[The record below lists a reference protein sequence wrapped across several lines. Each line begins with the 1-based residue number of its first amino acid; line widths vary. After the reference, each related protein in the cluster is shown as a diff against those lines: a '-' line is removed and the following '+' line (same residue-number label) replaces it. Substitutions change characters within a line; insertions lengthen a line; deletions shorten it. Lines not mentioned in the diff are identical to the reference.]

1 MKASATHN
9 HPAWAERHLPKVER
23 NAQNPTKTN
32 AILQGCLWAA
42 LTVIVWSAWPAF
54 TRLAVTE
61 SVTPADIVLLRYG
74 IGGLILLP
82 ILLKLTRDL
91 PRRAWWEGL
100 WFALLQGAPLAMLTT
115 QGLALAPAGHL
126 SLSTGLMPLFTSIL
140 CFYFLGEV
148 IARQRKLG
156 LALITLGALAI
167 GGVSLTSIH
176 PDFWKGDI
184 LFVCA
189 GLMGSIYLLRMRRS
203 GLSALQGAA
212 LLSVYSM
219 VIYFPV
225 FVWFFWDSSKL
236 TQIPTTDLLFQGF
249 YQGVLMGALTMFSLG
264 RSTMLLGA
272 PATAMSLALL
282 PVASFL
288 LAFMILH
295 EVPAIFEILGATAI
309 SLGAFLSALA
319 AREKKPG

>member
-1 MKASATHN
+1 MSTHAQSVTTKAKAN
-9 HPAWAERHLPKVER
+9 
-23 NAQNPTKTN
+23 TKLHGT
-32 AILQGCLWAA
+32 LWAA

-82 ILLKLTRDL
+82 VLLRLAGSM
-91 PRRAWWEGL
+91 PRHAWLEGL
-100 WFALLQGAPLAMLTT
+100 WFALLQGAPLAMLTA

-126 SLSTGLMPLFTSIL
+126 TLSTGLMPLFTSLL
-140 CFYFLGEV
+140 CFYFLGEA
-148 IARQRKLG
+148 ISRLRKYG

-167 GGVSLTSIH
+167 GGVSIASIH
-176 PDFWKGDI
+176 LDYWKGDI

-189 GLMGSIYLLRMRRS
+189 GMLGSVYLLRMRRS

-212 LLSVYSM
+212 LLSVYSLL
-219 VIYFPV
+219 IYLPFFV
-225 FVWFFWDSSKL
+225 FFFWGSSKL
-236 TQIPTTDLLFQGF
+236 TQILVSDLLFQGF
-249 YQGVLMGALTMFSLG
+249 YQGVLMGALTIFSLG
-264 RSTMLLGA
+264 RSTMLIGA

-288 LAFMILH
+288 LAFFILD
-295 EVPAIFEILGATAI
+295 EVPTFFEILGAIAI
-309 SLGAFLSALA
+309 SLGAFLAALSARSPKPA
-319 AREKKPG
+319 AKVT

>member
-1 MKASATHN
+1 MSAH
-9 HPAWAERHLPKVER
+9 
-23 NAQNPTKTN
+23 AQSPMADPMMSKK
-32 AILQGCLWAA
+32 LQGTLWAA

-54 TRLAVTE
+54 TRLAVTV
-61 SVTPADIVLLRYG
+61 SVTPADIVLLRFG

-82 ILLKLTRDL
+82 VLLRLAGSM
-91 PRRAWWEGL
+91 PRHAWLEGL

-126 SLSTGLMPLFTSIL
+126 TLSTGLMPLFTSLL
-140 CFYFLGEV
+140 CFYFLGEA
-148 IARQRKLG
+148 ISRLRKYG
-156 LALITLGALAI
+156 LVLITLGALAI
-167 GGVSLTSIH
+167 GGVSASSIH
-176 PDFWKGDI
+176 LDYWKGDI

-189 GLMGSIYLLRMRRS
+189 GILGSTYLLRMRRS

-219 VIYFPV
+219 LIYFP
-225 FVWFFWDSSKL
+225 FFLLFFWESSKL
-236 TQIPTTDLLFQGF
+236 TQIPTSDLLFQGF

-272 PATAMSLALL
+272 PAAAMSLALL

-288 LAFMILH
+288 LAFFILG
-295 EVPAIFEILGATAI
+295 EVPSLFEILGAIAI
-309 SLGAFLSALA
+309 SVGAFLAALSARIGKA
-319 AREKKPG
+319 G

>member
-1 MKASATHN
+1 MTANRSKAKSN
-9 HPAWAERHLPKVER
+9 VVL
-23 NAQNPTKTN
+23 
-32 AILQGCLWAA
+32 LGSLWAS

-61 SVTPADIVLLRYG
+61 SVTPPDIVLLRYG

-82 ILLKLTRDL
+82 VLLRLAGTM
-91 PRRAWWEGL
+91 PRHAWLEGL

-126 SLSTGLMPLFTSIL
+126 TLSTGLMPLFTSLL
-140 CFYFLGEV
+140 CFYFLDEA
-148 IARQRKLG
+148 ISRLRKFG

-176 PDFWKGDI
+176 PNYWKGDI

-189 GLMGSIYLLRMRRS
+189 GMMGSVYLLRMRRS

-219 VIYFPV
+219 LIYTPLFL
-225 FVWFFWDSSKL
+225 WLWWDSSKL
-236 TQIPTTDLLFQGF
+236 TQIPVSDLVFQGF
-249 YQGVLMGALTMFSLG
+249 YQGVLMGALTIFSLG
-264 RSTMLLGA
+264 RSAMLLGA
-272 PATAMSLALL
+272 PAAAMSLALL

-288 LAFMILH
+288 LAFFILG
-295 EVPAIFEILGATAI
+295 EVPSLFEMLGAVAI
-309 SLGAFLSALA
+309 SLGAFLAALSAL
-319 AREKKPG
+319 EQKKP

>member
-1 MKASATHN
+1 MSAHVQGHAAKTRAN
-9 HPAWAERHLPKVER
+9 TLLP
-23 NAQNPTKTN
+23 
-32 AILQGCLWAA
+32 GSLWAA

-74 IGGLILLP
+74 IGGVILLP
-82 ILLKLTRDL
+82 ILLRLARNL

-126 SLSTGLMPLFTSIL
+126 ALSTGLMPLFTSLL
-140 CFYFLGEV
+140 CFFFLGEA
-148 IARQRKLG
+148 IARLRRLG
-156 LALITLGALAI
+156 LALITLGALGI

-189 GLMGSIYLLRMRRS
+189 GMMGSVYLLRMRRS
-203 GLSALQGAA
+203 GLSAMQGAA

-219 VIYFPV
+219 LIYLPI
-225 FVWFFWDSSKL
+225 FVWFFSDSSKL
-236 TQIPTTDLLFQGF
+236 MQIPTSDLLFQGF
-249 YQGVLMGALTMFSLG
+249 YQGVLMGAVTIYSLG

-272 PATAMSLALL
+272 PAAAMSLALL

-288 LAFMILH
+288 LAFFILY
-295 EVPAIFEILGATAI
+295 EVPTILEALGAIAI
-309 SLGAFLSALA
+309 SVGAFIAALSVRPSATTQA
-319 AREKKPG
+319 AGLEDAPRRAG

>member
-1 MKASATHN
+1 MSAHAQSPT
-9 HPAWAERHLPKVER
+9 AEPMTS
-23 NAQNPTKTN
+23 TKLRGT
-32 AILQGCLWAA
+32 LWAA
-42 LTVIVWSAWPAF
+42 LTVTVWSAWPAF

-61 SVTPADIVLLRYG
+61 TVTTPDIVLLRFG

-82 ILLKLTRDL
+82 VLLRMAGSM
-91 PRRAWWEGL
+91 PRHAWREGL

-126 SLSTGLMPLFTSIL
+126 TLSTGLMPLFTSLL
-140 CFYFLGEV
+140 CFYFLGEA
-148 IARQRKLG
+148 ISRLRKYG

-167 GGVSLTSIH
+167 GGVSVASIH
-176 PDFWKGDI
+176 LDYWKGDI

-189 GLMGSIYLLRMRRS
+189 GMLGSTYLLRMRRS
-203 GLSALQGAA
+203 GLSAMQGAA

-219 VIYFPV
+219 LIYFPV
-225 FVWFFWDSSKL
+225 FLLFFWESSKL
-236 TQIPTTDLLFQGF
+236 TQIPVTDLLFQGF

-272 PATAMSLALL
+272 PAAAMSLALL

-288 LAFMILH
+288 LAFFILG
-295 EVPAIFEILGATAI
+295 EVPSVFEILGAIAI
-309 SLGAFLSALA
+309 SLGAFLAALSARAPKPA
-319 AREKKPG
+319 AKIS

>member
-1 MKASATHN
+1 MSARAQS
-9 HPAWAERHLPKVER
+9 PMAEPIMSKR
-23 NAQNPTKTN
+23 
-32 AILQGCLWAA
+32 LQGTLWAA

-54 TRLAVTE
+54 TRLAVTV
-61 SVTPADIVLLRYG
+61 SVTPADIVLLRFG

-82 ILLKLTRDL
+82 VLLRLAGSM
-91 PRRAWWEGL
+91 PRHAWLEGL

-126 SLSTGLMPLFTSIL
+126 SLSTGLMPLFTSLL
-140 CFYFLGEV
+140 CFYFLGEA
-148 IARQRKLG
+148 ISRLRKYG

-167 GGVSLTSIH
+167 GGVSAASIH
-176 PDFWKGDI
+176 LDYWKGDI

-189 GLMGSIYLLRMRRS
+189 GMLGSTYLLRMRRS

-219 VIYFPV
+219 LIYFPV
-225 FVWFFWDSSKL
+225 FVLFFWESSKL
-236 TQIPTTDLLFQGF
+236 TQIPTSDLLFQGF

-264 RSTMLLGA
+264 RTTMLLGA
-272 PATAMSLALL
+272 PAAAMSLALL

-288 LAFMILH
+288 LAFFILG
-295 EVPAIFEILGATAI
+295 EVPSVFEILGAIAI
-309 SLGAFLSALA
+309 SLGAFLAALSARAPKA
-319 AREKKPG
+319 AR

>member
-1 MKASATHN
+1 VSAHAQSVTTKAKAN
-9 HPAWAERHLPKVER
+9 
-23 NAQNPTKTN
+23 TKLHGT
-32 AILQGCLWAA
+32 LWAA

-82 ILLKLTRDL
+82 VLLRLAGSM
-91 PRRAWWEGL
+91 PRHAWLEGL
-100 WFALLQGAPLAMLTT
+100 WFALLQGAPLAMLTA

-126 SLSTGLMPLFTSIL
+126 TLSTGLMPLFTSLL
-140 CFYFLGEV
+140 CFYFLGEA
-148 IARQRKLG
+148 ISRLRKYG

-167 GGVSLTSIH
+167 GGVSIASIH
-176 PDFWKGDI
+176 LDYWKGDI

-189 GLMGSIYLLRMRRS
+189 GMLGSVYLLRMRRS

-212 LLSVYSM
+212 LLSVYSLL
-219 VIYFPV
+219 IYLPFFV
-225 FVWFFWDSSKL
+225 FFFWGSSKL
-236 TQIPTTDLLFQGF
+236 TQILVSDLLFQGF
-249 YQGVLMGALTMFSLG
+249 YQGVLMGALTIFSLG
-264 RSTMLLGA
+264 RSTMLIGA

-288 LAFMILH
+288 LAFFILD
-295 EVPAIFEILGATAI
+295 EVPTIFEILGAIAI
-309 SLGAFLSALA
+309 SLGAFLAALSA
-319 AREKKPG
+319 RSPKPAVKVT

>member
-1 MKASATHN
+1 MSTHAQSVTTKAKAN
-9 HPAWAERHLPKVER
+9 
-23 NAQNPTKTN
+23 TKLHGT
-32 AILQGCLWAA
+32 LWAA

-82 ILLKLTRDL
+82 VLLRLAGSM
-91 PRRAWWEGL
+91 PRHAWLEGL
-100 WFALLQGAPLAMLTT
+100 WFALLQGAPLAMLTA

-126 SLSTGLMPLFTSIL
+126 TLSTGLMPLFTSLL
-140 CFYFLGEV
+140 CFYFLGEA
-148 IARQRKLG
+148 ISRLRKYG

-167 GGVSLTSIH
+167 GGVSIASIH
-176 PDFWKGDI
+176 LDYWKGDI

-189 GLMGSIYLLRMRRS
+189 GMLGSVYLLRMRRS

-212 LLSVYSM
+212 LLSVYSLL
-219 VIYFPV
+219 IYLPFFV
-225 FVWFFWDSSKL
+225 FFFWGSSKL
-236 TQIPTTDLLFQGF
+236 TQILVSDLLFQGF
-249 YQGVLMGALTMFSLG
+249 YQGVLMGALTIFSLG
-264 RSTMLLGA
+264 RSTMLIGA

-288 LAFMILH
+288 LAFFILD
-295 EVPAIFEILGATAI
+295 EVPTFFEILGAIAI
-309 SLGAFLSALA
+309 SLGAFLAALSA
-319 AREKKPG
+319 RSPKPAVKVT

>member
-1 MKASATHN
+1 MSANEQNQSPPAS
-9 HPAWAERHLPKVER
+9 RS
-23 NAQNPTKTN
+23 
-32 AILQGCLWAA
+32 AILHGTLWAA

-82 ILLKLTRDL
+82 VLLRLAGSM
-91 PRRAWWEGL
+91 PRHAWKEGL

-126 SLSTGLMPLFTSIL
+126 ALSTGLMPLFTSLL
-140 CFYFLGEV
+140 CFYVLHEA
-148 IARQRKLG
+148 ISRRRKFG
-156 LALITLGALAI
+156 LTLITLGALAI

-176 PDFWKGDI
+176 PDYWKGDI
-184 LFVCA
+184 LFICA
-189 GLMGSIYLLRMRRS
+189 GMMGSVYLLRMRRS
-203 GLSALQGAA
+203 GLSAMQGAA

-219 VIYFPV
+219 LIYFP
-225 FVWFFWDSSKL
+225 FFIWLWLDSSKL
-236 TQIPTTDLLFQGF
+236 LQIPASDLLFQGF
-249 YQGVLMGALTMFSLG
+249 YQGVLMGALTIFSLG

-272 PATAMSLALL
+272 PAAAMSLALL

-288 LAFMILH
+288 LAFLILH
-295 EVPAIFEILGATAI
+295 EIPTVFEILGAIAI
-309 SLGAFLSALA
+309 SLGAFLAALSALERKA
-319 AREKKPG
+319 I

>member
-1 MKASATHN
+1 MSAHAQS
-9 HPAWAERHLPKVER
+9 PMAEPIMSK
-23 NAQNPTKTN
+23 K
-32 AILQGCLWAA
+32 LQGTLWAA

-54 TRLAVTE
+54 TRLAVTV
-61 SVTPADIVLLRYG
+61 SVTPADIVLLRFG

-82 ILLKLTRDL
+82 VLLRLAGSM
-91 PRRAWWEGL
+91 PRHAWREGL

-126 SLSTGLMPLFTSIL
+126 TLSTGLMPLFTSLL
-140 CFYFLGEV
+140 CFYFLGEA
-148 IARQRKLG
+148 ISRLRKYG

-167 GGVSLTSIH
+167 GGVSLASIH
-176 PDFWKGDI
+176 LDYWKGDI

-189 GLMGSIYLLRMRRS
+189 GILGSTYLLRMRRS

-219 VIYFPV
+219 LIYFPV
-225 FVWFFWDSSKL
+225 FVLFFWESSKL
-236 TQIPTTDLLFQGF
+236 TQIPTSDLLFQGF

-272 PATAMSLALL
+272 PAAAMSLALL

-288 LAFMILH
+288 LAFFILG
-295 EVPAIFEILGATAI
+295 EVPSLFEILGAIAI
-309 SLGAFLSALA
+309 SVGAFLAALSA
-319 AREKKPG
+319 RDRKSQ

>member
-1 MKASATHN
+1 MSAH
-9 HPAWAERHLPKVER
+9 AQSQMAEPMMSKR
-23 NAQNPTKTN
+23 
-32 AILQGCLWAA
+32 LQGTLWAA

-61 SVTPADIVLLRYG
+61 SVTPADIVLLRFG

-82 ILLKLTRDL
+82 VLLRLAGSM
-91 PRRAWWEGL
+91 PRHAWLEGL
-100 WFALLQGAPLAMLTT
+100 WFALLQGAPLAMLTA

-126 SLSTGLMPLFTSIL
+126 SLSTGLMPLFTSLL
-140 CFYFLGEV
+140 CFYFLGEA
-148 IARQRKLG
+148 ISRLRKYG

-167 GGVSLTSIH
+167 GGVSLASIH
-176 PDFWKGDI
+176 LDYWKGDI

-189 GLMGSIYLLRMRRS
+189 GILGSTYLLRMRRS

-219 VIYFPV
+219 LIYFPF
-225 FVWFFWDSSKL
+225 FVLFFWESSKL
-236 TQIPTTDLLFQGF
+236 TQIPTSDLLFQGF

-272 PATAMSLALL
+272 PAAAMSLALL

-288 LAFMILH
+288 LAFFILG
-295 EVPAIFEILGATAI
+295 EVPSLFEILGAIAI
-309 SLGAFLSALA
+309 SVGAFLAALSARAPKA
-319 AREKKPG
+319 AR

>member
-1 MKASATHN
+1 MSTHAQSVTTKAKAN
-9 HPAWAERHLPKVER
+9 
-23 NAQNPTKTN
+23 TKLHG
-32 AILQGCLWAA
+32 ILWAA

-82 ILLKLTRDL
+82 VLLRLAGSM
-91 PRRAWWEGL
+91 PRHAWLEGL
-100 WFALLQGAPLAMLTT
+100 WFALLQGAPLAMLTA

-126 SLSTGLMPLFTSIL
+126 TLSTGLMPLFTSLL
-140 CFYFLGEV
+140 CFYFLGEA
-148 IARQRKLG
+148 ISRLRKYG

-167 GGVSLTSIH
+167 GGVSIASIH
-176 PDFWKGDI
+176 LDYWKGDI

-189 GLMGSIYLLRMRRS
+189 GMLGSVYLLRMRRS

-212 LLSVYSM
+212 LLSVYSLL
-219 VIYFPV
+219 IYLPFFV
-225 FVWFFWDSSKL
+225 FFFWGSSKL
-236 TQIPTTDLLFQGF
+236 TQILVSDLLFQGF
-249 YQGVLMGALTMFSLG
+249 YQGVLMGALTIFSLG
-264 RSTMLLGA
+264 RSTMLIGA

-288 LAFMILH
+288 LAFFILD
-295 EVPAIFEILGATAI
+295 EVPTFFEILGAIAI
-309 SLGAFLSALA
+309 SLGAFLAALSA
-319 AREKKPG
+319 RSPKPAVKVT

>member
-1 MKASATHN
+1 MSAHAQSST
-9 HPAWAERHLPKVER
+9 AEPMT
-23 NAQNPTKTN
+23 NTKLHGT
-32 AILQGCLWAA
+32 LWAA

-61 SVTPADIVLLRYG
+61 SVTPADIVLLRYF

-82 ILLKLTRDL
+82 VLLRLAGSM
-91 PRRAWWEGL
+91 PRHAWLEGL
-100 WFALLQGAPLAMLTT
+100 WFALLQGAPLAMLTA

-126 SLSTGLMPLFTSIL
+126 TLSTGLMPLFTSLL
-140 CFYFLGEV
+140 CFYFLGEA
-148 IARQRKLG
+148 ISRLRQYG

-167 GGVSLTSIH
+167 GGVSVASIH
-176 PDFWKGDI
+176 LDYWKGDI

-189 GLMGSIYLLRMRRS
+189 GMLGSTYLLRMRRS

-219 VIYFPV
+219 LIYFPF
-225 FVWFFWDSSKL
+225 FVLFFWESSKL
-236 TQIPTTDLLFQGF
+236 TQIPTADLLFQGF

-272 PATAMSLALL
+272 PAAAMSLALL

-288 LAFMILH
+288 LAFFILG
-295 EVPAIFEILGATAI
+295 EVPSVFEILGAIAI
-309 SLGAFLSALA
+309 SLGAFLSALS
-319 AREKKPG
+319 ARPANPAVKIS

>member
-1 MKASATHN
+1 MSAHAQSAT
-9 HPAWAERHLPKVER
+9 AEPMT
-23 NAQNPTKTN
+23 NTKLHGT
-32 AILQGCLWAA
+32 LWAA

-82 ILLKLTRDL
+82 VLLRLAGSM
-91 PRRAWWEGL
+91 PRHAWLEGL
-100 WFALLQGAPLAMLTT
+100 WFALLQGAPLAMLTA

-126 SLSTGLMPLFTSIL
+126 TLSTGLMPLFTSLL
-140 CFYFLGEV
+140 CFYFLGEA
-148 IARQRKLG
+148 ISRLRKYG

-167 GGVSLTSIH
+167 GGVSIASIH
-176 PDFWKGDI
+176 LDYWKGDI

-189 GLMGSIYLLRMRRS
+189 GMLGSVYLLRMRRS

-212 LLSVYSM
+212 LLSVYSLL
-219 VIYFPV
+219 IYLPFFV
-225 FVWFFWDSSKL
+225 FFFWGSSKL
-236 TQIPTTDLLFQGF
+236 TQILVSDLLFQGF
-249 YQGVLMGALTMFSLG
+249 YQGVLMGALTIFSLG
-264 RSTMLLGA
+264 RSTMLIGA

-288 LAFMILH
+288 LAFFILD
-295 EVPAIFEILGATAI
+295 EVPTIFEILGAIAI
-309 SLGAFLSALA
+309 SLGAFLAALSA
-319 AREKKPG
+319 RSPKPAVKVT

>member
-1 MKASATHN
+1 M
-9 HPAWAERHLPKVER
+9 AEPMMSK
-23 NAQNPTKTN
+23 K
-32 AILQGCLWAA
+32 LQGTLWAA

-54 TRLAVTE
+54 TRLAVTV
-61 SVTPADIVLLRYG
+61 SVTPADVVLLRFG

-82 ILLKLTRDL
+82 VLLRLAGSM
-91 PRRAWWEGL
+91 PRHAWLEGL

-126 SLSTGLMPLFTSIL
+126 TLSTGLMPLFTSLL
-140 CFYFLGEV
+140 CFYFLGEA
-148 IARQRKLG
+148 ISRLRKYG
-156 LALITLGALAI
+156 LVLITLGALAI
-167 GGVSLTSIH
+167 GGVSASSIH
-176 PDFWKGDI
+176 LDYWKGDI

-189 GLMGSIYLLRMRRS
+189 GILGSTYLLRMRRS

-219 VIYFPV
+219 LIYFPV
-225 FVWFFWDSSKL
+225 FVLFFWESSKL
-236 TQIPTTDLLFQGF
+236 TQIPTSDLLFQGF

-272 PATAMSLALL
+272 PAAAMSLALL

-288 LAFMILH
+288 LAFFILG
-295 EVPAIFEILGATAI
+295 EVPSLFEILGAIAI
-309 SLGAFLSALA
+309 SVGAFLAALSARIGKA
-319 AREKKPG
+319 G

>member
-1 MKASATHN
+1 VSTHAQSVTTKAKAN
-9 HPAWAERHLPKVER
+9 
-23 NAQNPTKTN
+23 TKLHG
-32 AILQGCLWAA
+32 ILWAA

-82 ILLKLTRDL
+82 VLLRLAGSM
-91 PRRAWWEGL
+91 PRHAWLEGL
-100 WFALLQGAPLAMLTT
+100 WFALLQGAPLAMLTA

-126 SLSTGLMPLFTSIL
+126 TLSTGLMPLFTSLL
-140 CFYFLGEV
+140 CFYFLGEA
-148 IARQRKLG
+148 ISRLRKYG

-167 GGVSLTSIH
+167 GGVSIASIH
-176 PDFWKGDI
+176 LDYWKGDI

-189 GLMGSIYLLRMRRS
+189 GMLGSVYLLRMRRS

-212 LLSVYSM
+212 LLSVYSLL
-219 VIYFPV
+219 IYLPFFV
-225 FVWFFWDSSKL
+225 FFFWGSSKL
-236 TQIPTTDLLFQGF
+236 TQILVSDLLFQGF
-249 YQGVLMGALTMFSLG
+249 YQGVLMGALTIFSLG
-264 RSTMLLGA
+264 RSTMLIGA

-288 LAFMILH
+288 LAFFILD
-295 EVPAIFEILGATAI
+295 EVPTFFEILGAIAI
-309 SLGAFLSALA
+309 SLGAFLAALSA
-319 AREKKPG
+319 RSPKPAVKVT

>member
-1 MKASATHN
+1 MSTHAQSVTTKAKAN
-9 HPAWAERHLPKVER
+9 
-23 NAQNPTKTN
+23 TKLHG
-32 AILQGCLWAA
+32 ILWAA

-82 ILLKLTRDL
+82 VLLRLAGSM
-91 PRRAWWEGL
+91 PRHAWLEGL
-100 WFALLQGAPLAMLTT
+100 WFALLQGAPLAMLTA

-126 SLSTGLMPLFTSIL
+126 TLSTGLMPLFTSLL
-140 CFYFLGEV
+140 CFYFLGEA
-148 IARQRKLG
+148 ISRLRKYG

-167 GGVSLTSIH
+167 GGVSIASIH
-176 PDFWKGDI
+176 LDYWKGDI

-189 GLMGSIYLLRMRRS
+189 GMLGSVYLLRMRRS

-212 LLSVYSM
+212 LLSVYSLL
-219 VIYFPV
+219 IYLPFFV
-225 FVWFFWDSSKL
+225 FFFWGTSKL
-236 TQIPTTDLLFQGF
+236 TQIPVSDLLFQGF
-249 YQGVLMGALTMFSLG
+249 YQGVLMGALTIFSLG
-264 RSTMLLGA
+264 RSTMLIGA

-288 LAFMILH
+288 LAFFILD
-295 EVPAIFEILGATAI
+295 EVPTFFEILGAIAI
-309 SLGAFLSALA
+309 SLGAFLAALSA
-319 AREKKPG
+319 RSPKPAVKVT

>member
-1 MKASATHN
+1 MIANRSKAKSN
-9 HPAWAERHLPKVER
+9 VVL
-23 NAQNPTKTN
+23 
-32 AILQGCLWAA
+32 LGSLWAS

-61 SVTPADIVLLRYG
+61 SVTPPDIVLLRYG

-82 ILLKLTRDL
+82 VLLRLAGTM
-91 PRRAWWEGL
+91 PRHAWLEGL

-126 SLSTGLMPLFTSIL
+126 TLSTGLMPLFTSLL
-140 CFYFLGEV
+140 CFYFLDEA
-148 IARQRKLG
+148 ISRLRKFG

-176 PDFWKGDI
+176 PDYWKGDI

-189 GLMGSIYLLRMRRS
+189 GMMGSVYLLRMRRS

-219 VIYFPV
+219 LIYTPLFL
-225 FVWFFWDSSKL
+225 WLWWDSSKL
-236 TQIPTTDLLFQGF
+236 TQIPVSDLVFQGF
-249 YQGVLMGALTMFSLG
+249 YQGVLMGALTIFSLG
-264 RSTMLLGA
+264 RSAMLLGA
-272 PATAMSLALL
+272 PAAAMSLALL

-288 LAFMILH
+288 LAFFILG
-295 EVPAIFEILGATAI
+295 EVPSLFEMLGAVAI
-309 SLGAFLSALA
+309 SLGAFLAALSAL
-319 AREKKPG
+319 EQKKP

>member
-1 MKASATHN
+1 MTS
-9 HPAWAERHLPKVER
+9 
-23 NAQNPTKTN
+23 TKLRGT
-32 AILQGCLWAA
+32 LWAA
-42 LTVIVWSAWPAF
+42 LTVAVWSAWPAF

-61 SVTPADIVLLRYG
+61 SVTPPDIVLLRFG

-82 ILLKLTRDL
+82 VLLRMVGSM
-91 PRRAWWEGL
+91 PRHAWREGL

-126 SLSTGLMPLFTSIL
+126 TLSTGLMPLFTSLL
-140 CFYFLGEV
+140 CFYFLGEA
-148 IARQRKLG
+148 ISRLRKYG

-167 GGVSLTSIH
+167 GGVSVASIH
-176 PDFWKGDI
+176 LDYWKGDI

-189 GLMGSIYLLRMRRS
+189 GILGSTYLLRMRRS

-219 VIYFPV
+219 LIYLPF
-225 FVWFFWDSSKL
+225 FVLFFWESSKL
-236 TQIPTTDLLFQGF
+236 TQIPVTDLLFQGF
-249 YQGVLMGALTMFSLG
+249 YQGVLMGALTIFSLG

-272 PATAMSLALL
+272 PAAAMSLALL

-288 LAFMILH
+288 LAFFILG
-295 EVPAIFEILGATAI
+295 EVPTIFEILGAVAI
-309 SLGAFLSALA
+309 SLGAFLSALS
-319 AREKKPG
+319 ARPAKPAVKVS

>member
-1 MKASATHN
+1 VIANRSKAKSN
-9 HPAWAERHLPKVER
+9 VVL
-23 NAQNPTKTN
+23 
-32 AILQGCLWAA
+32 LGSLWAS

-61 SVTPADIVLLRYG
+61 SVTPPDIVLLRYG

-82 ILLKLTRDL
+82 VLLRLAGTM
-91 PRRAWWEGL
+91 PRHAWLEGL

-126 SLSTGLMPLFTSIL
+126 TLSTGLMPLFTSLL
-140 CFYFLGEV
+140 CFYFLDEA
-148 IARQRKLG
+148 ISRLRKFG

-176 PDFWKGDI
+176 PDYWKGDI

-189 GLMGSIYLLRMRRS
+189 GMMGSVYLLRMRRS

-219 VIYFPV
+219 LIYTPLFL
-225 FVWFFWDSSKL
+225 WLWWDSSKL
-236 TQIPTTDLLFQGF
+236 TQIPVSDLVFQGF
-249 YQGVLMGALTMFSLG
+249 YQGVLMGALTIFSLG
-264 RSTMLLGA
+264 RSAMLLGA
-272 PATAMSLALL
+272 PAAAMSLALL

-288 LAFMILH
+288 LAFFILG
-295 EVPAIFEILGATAI
+295 EVPSLFEMLGAVAI
-309 SLGAFLSALA
+309 SLGAFLAALSAL
-319 AREKKPG
+319 EQKKP

>member
-1 MKASATHN
+1 MSAHAQSAT
-9 HPAWAERHLPKVER
+9 AEPMT
-23 NAQNPTKTN
+23 NTKLHGT
-32 AILQGCLWAA
+32 LWAA

-82 ILLKLTRDL
+82 VLLRLAGSM
-91 PRRAWWEGL
+91 PRHAWLEGL
-100 WFALLQGAPLAMLTT
+100 WFALLQGAPLAMLTA

-126 SLSTGLMPLFTSIL
+126 TLSTGLMPLFTSLL
-140 CFYFLGEV
+140 CFYFLGEA
-148 IARQRKLG
+148 ISRLRKYG

-167 GGVSLTSIH
+167 GGVSIASIH
-176 PDFWKGDI
+176 LDYWKGDI

-189 GLMGSIYLLRMRRS
+189 GMLGSVYLLRMRRS

-212 LLSVYSM
+212 LLSVYSLL
-219 VIYFPV
+219 IYLPFFV
-225 FVWFFWDSSKL
+225 FFFWGTSKL
-236 TQIPTTDLLFQGF
+236 TQIPVSDLLFQGF
-249 YQGVLMGALTMFSLG
+249 YQGVLMGALTIFSLG
-264 RSTMLLGA
+264 RSTMLIGA

-288 LAFMILH
+288 LAFFILD
-295 EVPAIFEILGATAI
+295 EVPTFFEILGAIAI
-309 SLGAFLSALA
+309 SLGAFLSALSARPAKPA
-319 AREKKPG
+319 AKVT